1 MLYESAVLLF
11 IRALTPIHVGIGRME
26 GYYVDLP
33 VQRDEF
39 DYPVIWAS
47 SLKGAIKA
55 NISSSKPSSIL
66 KESLGSEPGVVPT
79 RPSSISVLDARLLL
93 MPGRVL
99 DSVWTYVTTTHLL
112 TYLERYVE
120 VYNEVNKFSKLSL
133 NLSEFK
139 QLNKALSSKGGK
151 ILVNEVEIET
161 EKLQQDFLDKTGLR
175 NALPQEVVKNV
186 EDKGLLILPEVWNR
200 GLGVINRSMIVQYR
214 VRLKTQEKTV
224 DEGPWSEEYLPME
237 TLFVSLVL
245 CRKFREKS
253 GSELCGEF
261 KNEFNNKSLYLGGRE
276 TIGRGLVKFYT
287 GDVFVK

>member
-1 MLYESAVLLF
+1 VLYESAVLLF

-26 GYYVDLP
+26 GYHVDLP

-99 DSVWTYVTTTHLL
+99 DSVWTYVTTAHLL

-120 VYNEVNKFSKLSL
+120 VYNEVNKSSKLSL

-139 QLNKALSSKGGK
+139 QLNKALFSKGGK

-161 EKLQQDFLDKTGLR
+161 EKLQQDFLDKTGLKS
-175 NALPQEVVKNV
+175 ALPQEVVKNI

-200 GLGVINRSMIVQYR
+200 GLGVINKSIIVQYR

-224 DEGPWSEEYLPME
+224 DEGPWTEEYLPME

-253 GSELCGEF
+253 GSELCWEF

-287 GDVFVK
+287 GDAFVK